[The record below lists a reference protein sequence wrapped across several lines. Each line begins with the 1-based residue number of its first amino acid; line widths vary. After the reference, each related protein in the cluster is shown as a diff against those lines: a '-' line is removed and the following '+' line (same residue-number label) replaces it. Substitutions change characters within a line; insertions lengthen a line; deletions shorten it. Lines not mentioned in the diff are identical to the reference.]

1 MKTSI
6 TVSELNDE
14 SGIFQLG
21 GGTEKIMFGS
31 ESDFLHNPSLMN
43 KVPTQAEPNNRY
55 IFSSLYLGQ
64 GNDLL

>member
-1 MKTSI
+1 MSTSL

-14 SGIFQLG
+14 SGIFQLD

-43 KVPTQAEPNNRY
+43 KVPTKAEPNNRY
-55 IFSSLYLGQ
+55 IFSCLYLG
-64 GNDLL
+64 